1 MDRKPVKAS
10 ELVVG
15 DDISYA
21 GKIWEVIAT
30 DNKIIRLKQF
40 KNPALR
46 TFKDKFEFLDGNLMV
61 DLVYTGN

>member
-1 MDRKPVKAS
+1 MDTKIVLAS
-10 ELVVG
+10 ELIVG

-21 GKIWEVIAT
+21 GKIYEVIAT

-40 KNPALR
+40 KNAALR

-61 DLVYTGN
+61 DKITTEA